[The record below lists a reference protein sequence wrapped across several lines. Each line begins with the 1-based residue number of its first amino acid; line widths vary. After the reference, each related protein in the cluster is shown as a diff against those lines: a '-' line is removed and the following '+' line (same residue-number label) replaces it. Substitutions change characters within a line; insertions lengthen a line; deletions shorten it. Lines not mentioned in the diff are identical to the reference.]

1 VEAAEMLMAGLD
13 DAGRGAAIGPLAVA
27 GVLIDEERY
36 PKLLELRVKDSKLLT
51 PEKRRELEVKIKKIT
66 LKHQVL
72 LIAPAK
78 VDYFV
83 SRKPETGGLNRLE
96 AYAMA
101 EIIDLLR
108 PDVAYV
114 DASDISTE
122 RFKRYIAEKVGS
134 KVKLVVEHKADSKYP
149 IVSAASILAKV
160 ARDAA
165 IEDLKRKY
173 GDLGSGY
180 MADPKTVRFLR
191 EYLIRKGGFPD
202 FVRTSWKPIKRMLE
216 ASRNSTLD
224 RF

>member
-1 VEAAEMLMAGLD
+1 MLVAGLD

-27 GVLIDEERY
+27 GVLIDEKQY
-36 PKLLELRVKDSKLLT
+36 PKLLELRVRDSKLLT
-51 PEKRRELEVKIKKIT
+51 PEKRRKLEVKIKRIAI
-66 LKHQVL
+66 KHHVL
-72 LIAPAK
+72 LIAPSK

-101 EIIDLLR
+101 EVIDLLK
-108 PDVAYV
+108 PDLAYI
-114 DASDISTE
+114 DASDTSTE
-122 RFKRYIAEKVGS
+122 RFKRYITEKLSS
-134 KVKLVVEHKADSKYP
+134 KVKLIVEHKADSKYP

-165 IEDLKRKY
+165 IEDLKRRY

-180 MADPKTVRFLR
+180 MADPKTTRFLK
-191 EYLIRKGGFPD
+191 EYLSREGRFPD
-202 FVRTSWKPIKRMLE
+202 FVRTSWKPVKRMLE
-216 ASRNSTLD
+216 ASRNSILD

>member
-1 VEAAEMLMAGLD
+1 MLMAGLD

-51 PEKRRELEVKIKKIT
+51 PEKRRELEVKIKRIT

-83 SRKPETGGLNRLE
+83 SRKSETGGLNRLE